1 MQKNRSIRNI
11 MLIVSILVALIVISI
26 YIFDMII
33 VPRVQPN
40 VFLSQASKTLIIL
53 TLSTTAVLFL
63 RKSKKILSTRLG
75 AEMSNLFEL
84 VIIIFIAIVSIF
96 QILHVFNVDT
106 NTLLIGG
113 GIISLT
119 VGLIVSTFVG
129 DTLAGML
136 VIFLSL
142 YRVGDTVLVNSIPC
156 RVEDV
161 TSLVTRFRNDAG
173 GVLTIPN
180 TAIIQGSVMITR
192 FHALNDGALTNRLPY
207 AKGDRVYTTYMN
219 ATGTVEEVDPI
230 HTRIKLDSGM
240 ELSFM
245 NNSVL
250 LGTIAVAKIVTQD

>member
-1 MQKNRSIRNI
+1 
-11 MLIVSILVALIVISI
+11 ML
-26 YIFDMII
+26 I

-53 TLSTTAVLFL
+53 TLSAIAVIFL
-63 RKSKKILSTRLG
+63 RQSKKILSSRLG
-75 AEMSNLFEL
+75 AELSYLFEL

-96 QILHVFNVDT
+96 QILRVFNVET

-136 VIFLSL
+136 VILLSL
-142 YRVGDTVLVNSIPC
+142 YRVGDTVLVNNIPC

-173 GVLTIPN
+173 GVITVPN
-180 TAIIQGSVMITR
+180 TAVIQGSVMITR
-192 FHALNDGALTNRLPY
+192 FHALNNDVLANRLPY
-207 AKGDRVYTTYMN
+207 EKGDRVYTTYMN
-219 ATGTVEEVDPI
+219 AIGTVEDVDPI

-250 LGTIAVAKIVTQD
+250 SGTIAVAKIATQD